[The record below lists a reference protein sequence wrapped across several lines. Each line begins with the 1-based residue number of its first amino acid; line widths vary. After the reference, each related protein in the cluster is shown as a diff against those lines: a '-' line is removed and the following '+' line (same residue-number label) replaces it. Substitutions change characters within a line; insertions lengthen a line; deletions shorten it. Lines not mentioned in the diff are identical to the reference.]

1 MTKELE
7 NKISKLL
14 NDKNYEEALKL
25 CDNAIKSNSED
36 FQIYIYRGLA
46 KNNLNRYEEAIEDYN
61 ASLKLN
67 SNNPDTY
74 YFIGLSKDNLGLYE
88 EAINNYDKAIELN
101 PAYIYPYIRKID
113 ILEKLNSEEIFDFIR
128 KCLYLNSEPLK
139 NRILQFNLS
148 KIEKYDKDINKVNDC
163 FEKTDYKELKNK
175 LDNVNAVYD
184 KIKQQE
190 EKINS
195 IHNDIITKNT
205 AIINSELA
213 AYFNQKVNDLEKN
226 LNKFSKTFI
235 FMVIVDIISIIGLFC
250 LNMSLT
256 NFKNDN
262 IFFDIRISILS
273 IGIIGL
279 SLWITKYFN
288 RRTHETVQLK
298 EDYEHKSLV
307 LSSFLSYSK
316 ELEKLSETDKQ
327 FLLDYI
333 SKVSSTI
340 NKSPASNLN
349 KRKGDNTPIEDLSEL
364 LSHLSGLINSKKN

>member
-14 NDKNYEEALKL
+14 NEKNFEEALKL
-25 CDNAIKSNSED
+25 CDDAIKSNSGD
-36 FQIYIYRGLA
+36 FQIYLYRG
-46 KNNLNRYEEAIEDYN
+46 
-61 ASLKLN
+61 
-67 SNNPDTY
+67 
-74 YFIGLSKDNLGLYE
+74 FIKDNLSKYEDAIDDYNKAIELSPNNAMLYYFRGVSKYNSGKYDE
-88 EAINNYDKAIELN
+88 IVDDYDKAIELN
-101 PAYIYPYIRKID
+101 PAYIEAYIRKID
-113 ILEKLNSEEIFDFIR
+113 ILEKLNSEKIFDFMKI
-128 KCLYLNSEPLK
+128 CSDINSDPLRS
-139 NRILQFNLS
+139 RILKFNLS

-279 SLWITKYFN
+279 LLWITKYFN

>member
-1 MTKELE
+1 MTKEFE

-14 NDKNYEEALKL
+14 NEKNYEEALKL
-25 CDNAIKSNSED
+25 CDDAIKSNSGD
-36 FQIYIYRGLA
+36 SQIYLYRGFV
-46 KNNLNRYEEAIEDYN
+46 KDNLSKYEEAIDDYN
-61 ASLKLN
+61 KAIELN
-67 SNNPDTY
+67 SNDASLY
-74 YFIGLSKDNLGLYE
+74 YWRGVTENNLNLFK
-88 EAINNYDKAIELN
+88 EAINDYDKAIELN
-101 PAYIYPYIRKID
+101 PAYIDAYIRKID
-113 ILEKLNSEEIFDFIR
+113 VLEKINSEEIFDFI
-128 KCLYLNSEPLK
+128 KICLYINSEQLRS
-139 NRILQFNLS
+139 RILKFNLS
-148 KIEKYDKDINKVNDC
+148 KIEKYDKDIDKVNNC
-163 FEKTDYKELKNK
+163 FEQTDYKELKNR
-175 LDNVNAVYD
+175 LDNINAIYD
-184 KIKQQE
+184 NIKLQE

-205 AIINSELA
+205 AIINNELA
-213 AYFNQKVNDLEKN
+213 AYFNQKVNNLEKN

-235 FMVIVDIISIIGLFC
+235 LMVIIDIIAIIGLFC

-256 NFKNDN
+256 QLKNDN

-279 SLWITKYFN
+279 LLWITKYFN

-349 KRKGDNTPIEDLSEL
+349 KRKGDNTPIEDLSKL

>member
-1 MTKELE
+1 MTKEFE

-14 NDKNYEEALKL
+14 NEKNYEEALKL
-25 CDNAIKSNSED
+25 CDDAIKSNSGD
-36 FQIYIYRGLA
+36 SQIYIYRGLT
-46 KNNLNRYEEAIEDYN
+46 KNNLEKYEEAIADYET
-61 ASLKLN
+61 SIKLN
-67 SNNPDTY
+67 PNNPISY
-74 YFIGLSKDNLGLYE
+74 YFIGLTKDNLGLYE

-101 PAYIYPYIRKID
+101 PAHIDAYIRKID
-113 ILEKLNSEEIFDFIR
+113 VLEKLNSEEIFDFI
-128 KCLYLNSEPLK
+128 KICLYINSEQLRS
-139 NRILQFNLS
+139 RILKFNLS
-148 KIEKYDKDINKVNDC
+148 KIEKYDKDIDKVNNC
-163 FEKTDYKELKNK
+163 FEQTDYKELKNK
-175 LDNVNAVYD
+175 LDNINAIYD
-184 KIKQQE
+184 NIKLQE

-205 AIINSELA
+205 AIINNELA
-213 AYFNQKVNDLEKN
+213 AYFNQKVNNLEKN

-235 FMVIVDIISIIGLFC
+235 LMVIIDIIAIIGLFC

-256 NFKNDN
+256 QLKNDN

-279 SLWITKYFN
+279 LLWITKYFN

>member
-14 NDKNYEEALKL
+14 NEKNFEEALKL
-25 CDNAIKSNSED
+25 CDDFIKSNSGD
-36 FQIYIYRGLA
+36 FEIYIYRGLT
-46 KNNLNRYEEAIEDYN
+46 KNNLEKYD
-61 ASLKLN
+61 
-67 SNNPDTY
+67 
-74 YFIGLSKDNLGLYE
+74 

-101 PAYIYPYIRKID
+101 YPYIDPYIKKID
-113 ILEKLNSEEIFDFIR
+113 ILEKLNSDELFDFIR
-128 KCLYLNSEPLK
+128 KCLNLNSEPLR
-139 NRILQFNLS
+139 NRILKFHLS
-148 KIEKYDKDINKVNDC
+148 KIEKYDKDIDKVNNC
-163 FEKTDYKELKNK
+163 FEQTDYKELKNR
-175 LDNVNAVYD
+175 LDNINDNYD
-184 KIKQQE
+184 NIKRQE

-205 AIINSELA
+205 AIVNNELA

-226 LNKFSKTFI
+226 LNRFLKTFI
-235 FMVIVDIISIIGLFC
+235 FMVIIDIIFIIGLFY
-250 LNMSLT
+250 LNMYLT

-279 SLWITKYFN
+279 LLWITKYFN

-349 KRKGDNTPIEDLSEL
+349 KRKSDNTPIEDLSEL

>member
-1 MTKELE
+1 MTKEFE

-14 NDKNYEEALKL
+14 NEKNYEEALKL
-25 CDNAIKSNSED
+25 CDDAIKSNSGD
-36 FQIYIYRGLA
+36 SQIYIYRGLT
-46 KNNLNRYEEAIEDYN
+46 KNNLEKYEEAIEDYE

-67 SNNPDTY
+67 SNNAASY
-74 YFIGLSKDNLGLYE
+74 YFIGLTKDNLGLYD

-101 PAYIYPYIRKID
+101 PTHIDAYIRKID
-113 ILEKLNSEEIFDFIR
+113 VLEKLNSEEIFDFI
-128 KCLYLNSEPLK
+128 KICLYINSEQLRS
-139 NRILQFNLS
+139 RILKFNLS
-148 KIEKYDKDINKVNDC
+148 KIEKYDKDIDKVNNC
-163 FEKTDYKELKNK
+163 FEQTDYKELKNR
-175 LDNVNAVYD
+175 LDNINAIYD
-184 KIKQQE
+184 NIKLQE

-205 AIINSELA
+205 AIINNELA
-213 AYFNQKVNDLEKN
+213 AYFNQKVNNLEKN

-235 FMVIVDIISIIGLFC
+235 LMVIIDIIAIIGLFC

-256 NFKNDN
+256 QLKNDN

-279 SLWITKYFN
+279 LLWITKYFN

>member
-36 FQIYIYRGLA
+36 FQIYIYRGLT
-46 KNNLNRYEEAIEDYN
+46 KHNLEKYDEAIEDYN
-61 ASLKLN
+61 SSIKLN
-67 SNNPDTY
+67 SINATPY
-74 YFIGLSKDNLGLYE
+74 YLIGLAKDNSGLYE

-101 PAYIYPYIRKID
+101 PAYIDAYIRKID
-113 ILEKLNSEEIFDFIR
+113 ILEKLNSEKIFDFI
-128 KCLYLNSEPLK
+128 KICSDINSEPLRS
-139 NRILQFNLS
+139 RILKFNLS

-279 SLWITKYFN
+279 LLWITKYFN